1 MTSDLIIFNIG
12 ELVTCSS
19 DGRPKR
25 GESMREIG
33 LIRYAAVAIKDGK
46 IIAVGSSDELREEY
60 QGSSEIDGENKVVCP
75 GFVDPHTHIVYAGDR
90 FDEFECKIQGREY
103 LEILQSGGGIISTVS
118 KTRAA
123 SVDDLFAQSKKRLD
137 KMLECGTTT
146 GEVKTGYGLDPATE
160 MKMLEVIALL
170 QQAHPVRLV
179 PTFLAAHALP
189 PEFKDNANVYVNLI
203 CETMLS
209 EAWRWFVGS
218 PFHGKTPFFCDVFCE
233 KGAFDLAQ
241 TKRILET
248 ARSLGYRLKAHVDE
262 FTNMGGSRLAIEMG
276 AESIDHLDEISDDE
290 IKLLSGSN
298 TVGVVTPTVN
308 FNFGSSK
315 FADARKLIDAGC
327 TIALS
332 TDYNPGSAPT
342 PSQPAAMAIACRYQ
356 KLLPAEA
363 LNAATINAAFA
374 IGLGGKVGSIEV
386 GKEAD
391 LLMIDADDHRQLAH
405 EFGGNLVS
413 RVIKAG
419 KAVPIA

>member
-1 MTSDLIIFNIG
+1 
-12 ELVTCSS
+12 
-19 DGRPKR
+19 
-25 GESMREIG
+25 
-33 LIRYAAVAIKDGK
+33 
-46 IIAVGSSDELREEY
+46 
-60 QGSSEIDGENKVVCP
+60 
-75 GFVDPHTHIVYAGDR
+75 
-90 FDEFECKIQGREY
+90 
-103 LEILQSGGGIISTVS
+103 
-118 KTRAA
+118 
-123 SVDDLFAQSKKRLD
+123 
-137 KMLECGTTT
+137 
-146 GEVKTGYGLDPATE
+146 
-160 MKMLEVIALL
+160 
-170 QQAHPVRLV
+170 V